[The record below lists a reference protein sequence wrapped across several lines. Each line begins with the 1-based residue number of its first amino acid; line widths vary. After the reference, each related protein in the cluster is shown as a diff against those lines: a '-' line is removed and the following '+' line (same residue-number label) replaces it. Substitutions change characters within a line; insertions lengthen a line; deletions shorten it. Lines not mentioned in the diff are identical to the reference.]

1 MVFIGIVIIIKPTG
15 LWWYLNYFGDTN
27 VKCVI
32 FVSIAV
38 FKSVVPFLA
47 VPPGTSLTSRADS
60 VTLLVAVSRRMY
72 LAHQIFNTQRIRV
85 WNRERSDLLKRCR
98 NKKMGAFSFSQIH
111 LKHTFKPKR
120 LLSQG
125 GRGGRRKAEAGSKEE
140 HKSPNLFVP
149 SRVRPEVTQVSGR
162 APPAN

>member
-1 MVFIGIVIIIKPTG
+1 MVVSQL
-15 LWWYLNYFGDTN
+15 LWGYKRETCYFCFN
-27 VKCVI
+27 RCFQI
-32 FVSIAV
+32 CC
-38 FKSVVPFLA
+38 PFPGCA
-47 VPPGTSLTSRADS
+47 PGTSLTSRADS

-125 GRGGRRKAEAGSKEE
+125 RRGGRRKAEAGSKEE